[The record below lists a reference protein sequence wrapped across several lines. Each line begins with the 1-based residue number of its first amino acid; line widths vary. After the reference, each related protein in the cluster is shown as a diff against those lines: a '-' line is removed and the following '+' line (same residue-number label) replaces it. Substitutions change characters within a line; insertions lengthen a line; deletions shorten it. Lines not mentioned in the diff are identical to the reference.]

1 MLSQLEFALDVI
13 PQDIMVVEWLSRLR
27 DFQLDKLV
35 TVISNLLEQYP
46 GFGRKL
52 VSKTNLVT
60 VSLDF
65 ILRNECEAQ

>member
-1 MLSQLEFALDVI
+1 MLSQLEFALDVS

-35 TVISNLLEQYP
+35 TVISNLLEKYP

-52 VSKTNLVT
+52 VSETNLIM

-65 ILRNECEAQ
+65 IIRNEK

>member
-35 TVISNLLEQYP
+35 TVISNLLEKYP

-52 VSKTNLVT
+52 VSETNLIM

-65 ILRNECEAQ
+65 IIRNEK